1 VEEEMVYQKVRIAL
15 LIFALNALSSPA
27 IAQAKSQRDRTPE
40 KTRTKSSQA
49 HKRES
54 NREIGPSAS
63 PPVTLTAPPPA
74 DFLSGE
80 ANVAVSGNQNPVIRL
95 GLSPNGAT
103 IIEFPAAD
111 KLFNIIPGNSNL
123 VTVEESPTKETDRF
137 IIVRPGDGFASPAT
151 MANAR
156 RAPATSVIVQMQSGL
171 VLTFLF
177 FPVQQLAEQAHR
189 VVVTYDR
196 SEVMAARRAAGLAVN
211 LDRAEGE
218 SPRTSSVRITSPQ
231 GAPPAATD
239 ETSHARA
246 ATPRAPLRVGDTA
259 EIDTTEPPTKLDNK
273 TKDPARAASLAL
285 TEATRS
291 PKTFKKWSDTV
302 HGLSLSTSPLREV
315 GKRSQ
320 LVVVAVRNTKK
331 VDARIIPGMPEIY
344 LETVD
349 GKGRP
354 LQIEVVK
361 KLATETTVTDDLI
374 PAGAIRYYAV
384 VYETPILGVRQR
396 LSVIVGQTVAADEP
410 ATASLTSSKR

>member
-1 VEEEMVYQKVRIAL
+1 MAHQTVRIVL
-15 LIFALNALSSPA
+15 LVFALAALSSSA
-27 IAQAKSQRDRTPE
+27 IAQVKSQRDRTTAP
-40 KTRTKSSQA
+40 TRTDSSQ
-49 HKRES
+49 KRES
-54 NREIGPSAS
+54 KQEKGSSAS
-63 PPVTLTAPPPA
+63 SPVTLTTPPSA

-177 FPVQQLAEQAHR
+177 YPVQQLAEQAHR
-189 VVVTYDR
+189 VIVTYDR

-211 LDRAEGE
+211 LDSAEGE
-218 SPRTSSVRITSPQ
+218 RPRTSSLRISSPQ
-231 GAPPAATD
+231 ATTPAVAD
-239 ETSHARA
+239 ETSSARTPA
-246 ATPRAPLRVGDTA
+246 PRAPLRVADTA
-259 EIDTTEPPTKLDNK
+259 DIDTTEPPAKLDDK

-285 TEATRS
+285 TEATRA
-291 PKTFKKWSDTV
+291 PKSFKKWSDTV
-302 HGLSLSTSPLREV
+302 HGLSLSISPVREV

-331 VDARIIPGMPEIY
+331 VDARIIPGQPEIY

-361 KLATETTVTDDLI
+361 KLATETTATDGLI
-374 PAGAIRYYAV
+374 PADSIRYYAV
-384 VYETPILGVRQR
+384 VYETPILGARQR
-396 LSVIVGQTVAADEP
+396 LSVIVGQTIAADEP